1 MINEILKASRN
12 NKCSDIHISANTGIK
27 VRQDGLLADY
37 PIEFPQNE
45 LIKMIMEL
53 IPKRLIDNVDRH
65 EDADFVYHVG
75 EERYRVNIYYEQT
88 NICAAIRVINDE
100 ILTLEQLENA
110 HRVKSDCNGT
120 KRLSFSN
127 RTDRKW

>member
-53 IPKRLIDNVDRH
+53 IPKR
-65 EDADFVYHVG
+65 
-75 EERYRVNIYYEQT
+75 
-88 NICAAIRVINDE
+88 
-100 ILTLEQLENA
+100 
-110 HRVKSDCNGT
+110 
-120 KRLSFSN
+120 
-127 RTDRKW
+127 

>member
-1 MINEILKASRN
+1 MIQNHWAVSYTHLEILKASRN

-65 EDADFVYHVG
+65 EDADFVYNVG
-75 EERYRVNIYYEQT
+75 EERYLSLIH
-88 NICAAIRVINDE
+88 
-100 ILTLEQLENA
+100 ILMQ
-110 HRVKSDCNGT
+110 SI
-120 KRLSFSN
+120 S
-127 RTDRKW
+127 

>member
-75 EERYRVNIYYEQT
+75 E
-88 NICAAIRVINDE
+88 
-100 ILTLEQLENA
+100 
-110 HRVKSDCNGT
+110 
-120 KRLSFSN
+120 
-127 RTDRKW
+127 

>member
-75 EERYRVNIYYEQT
+75 EERYRVRPIT
-88 NICAAIRVINDE
+88 AR
-100 ILTLEQLENA
+100 
-110 HRVKSDCNGT
+110 
-120 KRLSFSN
+120 
-127 RTDRKW
+127 RTC

>member
-75 EERYRVNIYYEQT
+75 EERYTGV
-88 NICAAIRVINDE
+88 
-100 ILTLEQLENA
+100 LMF
-110 HRVKSDCNGT
+110 G
-120 KRLSFSN
+120 
-127 RTDRKW
+127 

>member
-65 EDADFVYHVG
+65 EYADLSIMLGRNVIGSIFIMNKLIFV
-75 EERYRVNIYYEQT
+75 
-88 NICAAIRVINDE
+88 
-100 ILTLEQLENA
+100 LQLGLLMM
-110 HRVKSDCNGT
+110 K
-120 KRLSFSN
+120 F
-127 RTDRKW
+127 

>member
-53 IPKRLIDNVDRH
+53 IPKRLIDNVDRRNVIGSIFIMNKLI
-65 EDADFVYHVG
+65 FV
-75 EERYRVNIYYEQT
+75 
-88 NICAAIRVINDE
+88 
-100 ILTLEQLENA
+100 LQLGLLMM
-110 HRVKSDCNGT
+110 K
-120 KRLSFSN
+120 F
-127 RTDRKW
+127 

>member
-75 EERYRVNIYYEQT
+75 DGN
-88 NICAAIRVINDE
+88 VIGSIFIMNKL
-100 ILTLEQLENA
+100 IFVLQLGLLMM
-110 HRVKSDCNGT
+110 K
-120 KRLSFSN
+120 F
-127 RTDRKW
+127 

>member
-53 IPKRLIDNVDRH
+53 L
-65 EDADFVYHVG
+65 
-75 EERYRVNIYYEQT
+75 
-88 NICAAIRVINDE
+88 
-100 ILTLEQLENA
+100 
-110 HRVKSDCNGT
+110 
-120 KRLSFSN
+120 
-127 RTDRKW
+127 